1 MGGEIN
7 QNVTN
12 QQSRSIF
19 LFTLSPDA
27 FCKICKTPLFLRT
40 INPLR
45 ICGITSITATHDN
58 YFILQSLQ
66 KKFAMETIFKYKLQK
81 PRHANVLLQDW
92 AESFV
97 PYGNNHKT
105 RKSGREEYLHV
116 VR

>member
-1 MGGEIN
+1 MVNEVN
-7 QNVTN
+7 
-12 QQSRSIF
+12 
-19 LFTLSPDA
+19 
-27 FCKICKTPLFLRT
+27 
-40 INPLR
+40 
-45 ICGITSITATHDN
+45 ITFITAAHDN

-66 KKFAMETIFKYKLQK
+66 KKFAMKTIFKYKLQK